1 LQAIEKGD
9 METAKIYANNA
20 IREKNQALNFL
31 RLSSRIDAVSQ
42 RVQTAVSMGQLTKS
56 MGSTVKGLDKVL
68 ATMNVEKISK
78 VRWINSYVGSLCST
92 YMCVC
97 LCVVLERERVR
108 ERPSSCSTCTIW
120 WPSCCTV

>member
-1 LQAIEKGD
+1 LAANLTRSCLLTDCAPQAIEKGD

-68 ATMNVEKISK
+68 ATMDIEKISK
-78 VRWINSYVGSLCST
+78 VSWCQLSAELS
-92 YMCVC
+92 
-97 LCVVLERERVR
+97 E
-108 ERPSSCSTCTIW
+108 
-120 WPSCCTV
+120 